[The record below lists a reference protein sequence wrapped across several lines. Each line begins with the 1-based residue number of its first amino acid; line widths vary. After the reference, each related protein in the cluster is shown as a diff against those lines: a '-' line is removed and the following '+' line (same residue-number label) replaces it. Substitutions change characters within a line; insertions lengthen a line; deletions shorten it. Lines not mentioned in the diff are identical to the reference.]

1 MKIKKLK
8 YSNFRNFKDDG
19 EIIFSTDGKV
29 TIIYGKNGDGK
40 TTLHQLLHWI
50 FYNTVNFNNTTTNK
64 LYNLGIEREAGIGEI
79 IKVMGEID
87 FIHEGKDYSIHREW
101 YYEKHLKDTKL
112 KDQFIEIQTKEKN
125 EDWSIINSN
134 NPNEFVEE
142 ILPSGLSEYF
152 FFDGE
157 SMIAD
162 LKLNSNDSAKK
173 LKKALFSMF
182 DLVYLE
188 NAINHIGKT
197 KTKSSVLGTLDSKK
211 TSNTT
216 NSDYFRYKQAKENA
230 KNDLEQIWEKIVDLE
245 TKEKENNDN
254 LKKISETIG
263 KNSKT
268 KEQYERER
276 KRLKDDIFDLQKDIK
291 NEILHFGSDIVNYF
305 PQQLVKKRFEYAK
318 VKIDNNIGE
327 IKKDII
333 PGLEKELLV
342 NLKKRN
348 KCICEREITK
358 KEIAY
363 FDKLLT
369 LYPPYS
375 YNAMYNNLER
385 NFENMGS
392 DLSLENIE
400 NHINRYLEKMERI
413 KEKEST
419 IQELDHEEKQ
429 SEKIRD
435 LIEKRQNIEKEN
447 KIISHDINSNYE
459 QKKKKE
465 LIYNSAKKVVEK
477 FEKENINNKI
487 IDEKIEL
494 LLKIQ
499 KDFENQLKEL
509 SHIYS
514 LKLKENIEFLLNKML
529 TSKRSV
535 SVTDDFHVRVF
546 DSYNDESKSEGQF
559 AIVSFAYI
567 GAIMKLLKE
576 SEQLQSKEYPLVLDG
591 PFSKLD
597 YDQRQNVIDTIP
609 YYAPQVIIFSKDSL
623 VDYFS
628 DDVVGNIYT
637 LTSNDE
643 KNDAHV
649 KEGYLW

>member
-254 LKKISETIG
+254 LKKY
-263 KNSKT
+263 
-268 KEQYERER
+268 Q
-276 KRLKDDIFDLQKDIK
+276 
-291 NEILHFGSDIVNYF
+291 
-305 PQQLVKKRFEYAK
+305 
-318 VKIDNNIGE
+318 
-327 IKKDII
+327 
-333 PGLEKELLV
+333 
-342 NLKKRN
+342 
-348 KCICEREITK
+348 
-358 KEIAY
+358 
-363 FDKLLT
+363 
-369 LYPPYS
+369 
-375 YNAMYNNLER
+375 
-385 NFENMGS
+385 
-392 DLSLENIE
+392 
-400 NHINRYLEKMERI
+400 
-413 KEKEST
+413 
-419 IQELDHEEKQ
+419 KQ
-429 SEKIRD
+429 SEKTA
-435 LIEKRQNIEKEN
+435 KQKNSMKEKE
-447 KIISHDINSNYE
+447 
-459 QKKKKE
+459 
-465 LIYNSAKKVVEK
+465 
-477 FEKENINNKI
+477 
-487 IDEKIEL
+487 
-494 LLKIQ
+494 
-499 KDFENQLKEL
+499 KD
-509 SHIYS
+509 
-514 LKLKENIEFLLNKML
+514 
-529 TSKRSV
+529 
-535 SVTDDFHVRVF
+535 
-546 DSYNDESKSEGQF
+546 
-559 AIVSFAYI
+559 
-567 GAIMKLLKE
+567 
-576 SEQLQSKEYPLVLDG
+576 
-591 PFSKLD
+591 
-597 YDQRQNVIDTIP
+597 
-609 YYAPQVIIFSKDSL
+609 
-623 VDYFS
+623 
-628 DDVVGNIYT
+628 
-637 LTSNDE
+637 
-643 KNDAHV
+643 
-649 KEGYLW
+649 

>member
-1 MKIKKLK
+1 M
-8 YSNFRNFKDDG
+8 
-19 EIIFSTDGKV
+19 
-29 TIIYGKNGDGK
+29 
-40 TTLHQLLHWI
+40 
-50 FYNTVNFNNTTTNK
+50 
-64 LYNLGIEREAGIGEI
+64 
-79 IKVMGEID
+79 
-87 FIHEGKDYSIHREW
+87 
-101 YYEKHLKDTKL
+101 
-112 KDQFIEIQTKEKN
+112 
-125 EDWSIINSN
+125 
-134 NPNEFVEE
+134 
-142 ILPSGLSEYF
+142 
-152 FFDGE
+152 
-157 SMIAD
+157 
-162 LKLNSNDSAKK
+162 
-173 LKKALFSMF
+173 
-182 DLVYLE
+182 
-188 NAINHIGKT
+188 
-197 KTKSSVLGTLDSKK
+197 
-211 TSNTT
+211 
-216 NSDYFRYKQAKENA
+216 
-230 KNDLEQIWEKIVDLE
+230 
-245 TKEKENNDN
+245 
-254 LKKISETIG
+254 
-263 KNSKT
+263 
-268 KEQYERER
+268 
-276 KRLKDDIFDLQKDIK
+276 QKDIK